1 MSEAKVET
9 VRALAEAFFPGLH
22 QDAESA
28 RNANQEAVATFL
40 ETSAANMDFV
50 IAAVSCS
57 TCLEFQYHF
66 INTFRVKPRL
76 RDWGPGSSCIRVRV
90 CLSPRVS

>member
-28 RNANQEAVATFL
+28 RNANQEAIATFL
-40 ETSAANMDFV
+40 ETSAAKMDFV
-50 IAAVSCS
+50 IAAVSCF
-57 TCLEFQYHF
+57 T
-66 INTFRVKPRL
+66 R
-76 RDWGPGSSCIRVRV
+76 
-90 CLSPRVS
+90 